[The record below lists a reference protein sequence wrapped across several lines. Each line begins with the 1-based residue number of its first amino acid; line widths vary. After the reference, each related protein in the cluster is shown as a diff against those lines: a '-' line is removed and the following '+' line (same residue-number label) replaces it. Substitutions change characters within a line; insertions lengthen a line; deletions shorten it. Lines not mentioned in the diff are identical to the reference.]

1 MNLIHKI
8 AEWSADHIH
17 NICEFTIHNYRRI
30 DATKLLVS
38 KYNTLTIYGTLFNH
52 KKKTHNS
59 NLKSLCDVCSP
70 LLYFSGHR
78 LPPSPRL
85 ILIRN
90 RLNTAHGS
98 FRSTLQK
105 VVTFFPEMFPLSAS
119 FFFTNPRRGDVA
131 ITPLPFLPHKTP
143 IAPTGTDDATLLL
156 YPSRI
161 ETNIFTPYLTIFFLG
176 KVNSHY

>member
-1 MNLIHKI
+1 MEHYLIITKKH
-8 AEWSADHIH
+8 A
-17 NICEFTIHNYRRI
+17 NY
-30 DATKLLVS
+30 
-38 KYNTLTIYGTLFNH
+38 
-52 KKKTHNS
+52 NS

-70 LLYFSGHR
+70 LLYFSGPR

-119 FFFTNPRRGDVA
+119 FFFTNTRRGETLQSPRYPILPTRHPLVTGRAGRGGKNAHASDLFVRV
-131 ITPLPFLPHKTP
+131 ITEMLSTWSIK
-143 IAPTGTDDATLLL
+143 
-156 YPSRI
+156 
-161 ETNIFTPYLTIFFLG
+161 
-176 KVNSHY
+176 

>member
-1 MNLIHKI
+1 MNLIHKA

-17 NICEFTIHNYRRI
+17 NISEFTIHHYRRI

-52 KKKTHNS
+52 NKETRNYNS

-119 FFFTNPRRGDVA
+119 FFFTNPRRGRRCNH
-131 ITPLPFLPHKTP
+131 P
-143 IAPTGTDDATLLL
+143 ATLSSPQDTLK
-156 YPSRI
+156 YCNREGGGGARRTYTQAI
-161 ETNIFTPYLTIFFLG
+161 
-176 KVNSHY
+176 